1 MGKVAQSVL
10 QMIEKVAQSMVDG
23 FKSFLGWLT
32 IRIDDEHDI
41 GELDESLKN
50 RKELLDW
57 EFDKYAEKNFD
68 YTKGTNS
75 KSQENLFENINDAA
89 QNVLIRLQNQRRL
102 YENSFRQL
110 EDLGTNINSDIEASL
125 EEMYEAL
132 YGINGVFTKI
142 NDKIQYLENRFER
155 ATKWNLTNIRE
166 MDPIAKINEWFG
178 TNFEDTIGEA
188 LKPLNIFD
196 GTMVETFFK
205 KSLEQI
211 AGLEITEYRLGDVGE
226 SLLQKIANFFYELS
240 PKFDADY

>member
-1 MGKVAQSVL
+1 LVEAGNELADQRQTLEDIDYQKDEYEDERDNSIGEAIDQGVDWVNQAIEGMGQVAQSVL

-89 QNVLIRLQNQRRL
+89 QNVLIRLQN
-102 YENSFRQL
+102 
-110 EDLGTNINSDIEASL
+110 
-125 EEMYEAL
+125 
-132 YGINGVFTKI
+132 
-142 NDKIQYLENRFER
+142 
-155 ATKWNLTNIRE
+155 
-166 MDPIAKINEWFG
+166 
-178 TNFEDTIGEA
+178 
-188 LKPLNIFD
+188 
-196 GTMVETFFK
+196 
-205 KSLEQI
+205 
-211 AGLEITEYRLGDVGE
+211 
-226 SLLQKIANFFYELS
+226 
-240 PKFDADY
+240 